1 MPSSTPG
8 ARPRTLLLRAA
19 AALVATA
26 ALAGCAGGVDAQTGS
41 SDNRYVEG
49 DGSATAFAPDER
61 QEAPEVSGETLDGT
75 PVSID
80 DYRGDVLVLNFW
92 ASWCAPCRAETPV
105 LEQVYQENRDAG
117 LEFLGV
123 NIKDNLTAAQAF
135 ERNNE
140 VGYPSLYDQPG
151 QVSQAFR
158 DTVPPQSIPSTL
170 VIDREGRIA
179 ARVIGATN
187 YNGLT
192 ELVDPVL
199 AEGAGEDAGSS

>member
-1 MPSSTPG
+1 MPRSVPG
-8 ARPRTLLLRAA
+8 ARPRTPLLRAA
-19 AALVATA
+19 AVLVTAA
-26 ALAGCAGGVDAQTGS
+26 ALAGCAGGVDQGTGDA
-41 SDNRYVEG
+41 DNRYVEG
-49 DGSATAFAPDER
+49 DGSSTAFAVDER
-61 QEAPEVSGETLDGT
+61 QEAPEVAGETLEGE
-75 PVSID
+75 PVSLA

-105 LEQVYQENRDAG
+105 LEQVYEEHREAG

-140 VGYPSLYDQPG
+140 VSYPSLYDQPG

-192 ELVDPVL
+192 ELVEPVL
-199 AEGAGEDAGSS
+199 AEDGGDAGSP